1 MPKTL
6 RVVESDPRWPS
17 FFDAEAARIRAVCQ
31 DPNLVI
37 EHVGSTAVPGLPA
50 KPIVDMALFVP
61 TFEAGEAYIDP
72 IRSLGYDYHG
82 VAGVP
87 GRRYFDLPNPVAGE
101 LDLFH
106 LHMYP
111 AGHADAARLLAFRDH
126 LRTHPAEREA
136 YAALKRDLVAR
147 YPSDILLY
155 IGGKTAFIRRAYRA
169 IAGLPPAPVEVVPY
183 SAEWPLEFERE
194 AARLREAVGE
204 SAIGIE
210 HVGSTAVPGLSAK
223 PIIDMMLAVK
233 DFDAARPLVHRIEEL
248 GYWYCGENGIP
259 RRHYFIKEDDAGN
272 VTHHLHTLEDAS
284 LEARKHRLFRDHL
297 RAHPADRDAYGEL
310 KLRLAAA
317 HGQDRAAY
325 QEGKTA
331 LIERIL
337 RDAGWEGEVPSAE
350 RDRR

>member
-17 FFDAEAARIRAVCQ
+17 LFDAEAARIRAVCQ
-31 DPNLVI
+31 DPTLVI

-61 TFEAGEAYIDP
+61 TFETGEVHIDP

-82 VAGVP
+82 VAGIP
-87 GRRYFDLPNPVAGE
+87 GRRYFDLPSPVAGE

-111 AGHADAARLLAFRDH
+111 AGHADAARLLAFRDY
-126 LRTHPAEREA
+126 LRANAAAREA
-136 YAALKRDLVAR
+136 YGAAKRELAAR
-147 YPSDILLY
+147 YPQDILLY
-155 IGGKTAFIRRAYRA
+155 IGGKTAIIRPMYRA
-169 IAGLPPAPVEVVPY
+169 IAGRPPAPVEVVPHNP
-183 SAEWPLEFERE
+183 EWPLEFERE
-194 AARLREAVGE
+194 AARLRDVAGTG
-204 SAIGIE
+204 AIGVE
-210 HVGSTAVPGLSAK
+210 HVGSTAVPGLAAK
-223 PIIDMMLAVK
+223 PIIDMMLAVE
-233 DFDAARPLVHRIEEL
+233 DFDDARPLVHRIEEL

-259 RRHYFIKEDDAGN
+259 RRHYFIREDDSGN
-272 VTHHLHTLEDAS
+272 VTHHLHTLEDSS
-284 LEARKHRLFRDHL
+284 LEARKHRLFRDRL
-297 RAHPADRDAYGEL
+297 RANPADRDAYGEL

-317 HGQDRAAY
+317 HGNDREAY

-350 RDRR
+350 RNR